1 MAFLSEA
8 AVELALLEQL
18 RGLGYSIEREED
30 IGPDGHRPERE
41 SHDEVVLRDR
51 LTDAVARLNPDLP
64 AEARQDAIRKVMQ
77 SELPSLLEENRRI
90 HKLMTEGVDVEYDA
104 GDGTLTAGKVALIDF
119 ERPERND
126 WLAVSQFVVI
136 NGQSNRRP
144 DVVAFVNGLPLSVI
158 ELKAPGSAGAH
169 LLGAFNQ
176 LQTYKQQ
183 IPQLF
188 NTNALLVTSD
198 GIAARVGSLSAD
210 IERFMPWRLPA
221 PHSSRQAG
229 TTDGKDVAPKGA
241 PELSTLIEGVFE
253 QRRLLALLRDFTV
266 FGETGSG
273 LAKIIAGYHQ
283 FHAVRHAVAST
294 IRASSVVHGMAENP
308 ADYGLPSVKSQHAGD
323 RRAGVI
329 WHTQGSGKSLLM
341 AFYAGL
347 LVKHPAMAN
356 PTLVVLTDRNDL
368 DDQLFATFS
377 MCRDLI
383 RQTPVQA
390 ESREDLQKVLSRAS
404 GGVIFTTIQKFSD
417 VGAGPRAC
425 PDIGQP
431 QRVAPTALTTRR
443 NVVVIADEAHRSQYG
458 FKARVDARTGDISY
472 GFAKYLR
479 DALPNASFIGF
490 TGTPIE
496 ADDVNTP
503 AVFGNYIDVYDI
515 SRAVEDG
522 ATVPIYYE
530 SRLARIELD
539 EDEKPKIDA
548 EVDELTEED
557 SEPDQERFKKKW
569 STVEALVGSDKRL
582 ALVAKDMVAHFEDRV
597 AALDGKAMVVCMSR
611 RICVKLYDE
620 IIKLRPDWH
629 STDDSAGAVKIVMT
643 GAASDPQEWQQHI
656 GNKARRDL
664 LAKRARDP
672 KDPLKLVIVRDMWL
686 TGFDAPCMHT
696 MYVDKP
702 MQGHGL
708 MQAIARVNR
717 VFRDKPAGLIVDYIG
732 IAQNLKS
739 ALQQYS
745 KNDQENTGVDEAQAI
760 AVMIEKYEVVRDMYH
775 LPAPPPGQFCTYAI
789 ECEDGSIYIGQTE
802 HLGKRWQEHLAGAA
816 SDHTKRHK
824 PLRIAHFEIV
834 ASREAALKQEQEW
847 KTGFGRQRIKR
858 LIQNGGAR
866 QAGGFDYA
874 TALNGTPSARLAM
887 MAGAI
892 EWILDLQLKLAAQEV
907 TKEGKK
913 NAHRRYQDAV
923 LALSKAFALAS
934 ASDEAREIRE
944 EVGFFQA
951 IRAALV
957 KSASSSGVTQ
967 QERELAIQ
975 QIVSRAVVSTEIVDI
990 LAASG
995 LKSPD
1000 ISILSD
1006 EFLAEVQQM
1015 EKKNL
1020 ALEALRKLI
1029 NDGIR
1034 SRAKANVVQTRA
1046 FSERLEDAV
1055 ARYHANAITT
1065 AEVLQEL
1072 IELAKDIRAA
1082 RQRGKEQGLSDEEV
1096 AFYDALAEND
1106 SAVQMMGDDKLKLIA
1121 HELLMSLREN
1131 VSVDWAHRDS
1141 ARARMRVLV
1150 KRILRKYGYPPDLQD
1165 TAVQTVLQQAE
1176 ALSSGWSV
1184 SRGGTA

>member
-8 AVELALLEQL
+8 AVEQALLDQMRSL
-18 RGLGYSIEREED
+18 YYSIEREED
-30 IGPDGHRPERE
+30 IGPDGRRPERE
-41 SHDEVVLRDR
+41 SHDEVVLKNRFEN
-51 LTDAVARLNPDLP
+51 AVTRLNPNLP
-64 AEARQDAIRKVMQ
+64 LEARQDAVRRVMQ

-90 HKLMTEGVDVEYDA
+90 HRLMTEGVDVEYYA
-104 GDGTLTAGKVALIDF
+104 EDGTLTAGKIELIDF
-119 ERPERND
+119 EHPEKND

-136 NGQSNRRP
+136 NGQNKRRP
-144 DVVAFVNGLPLSVI
+144 DVVVFLNGLPLGVI
-158 ELKAPGSAGAH
+158 ELKAPGSLGAH

-176 LQTYKQQ
+176 LQTYKQK
-183 IPQLF
+183 IPLLF
-188 NTNALLVTSD
+188 HTNALLVTSD

-210 IERFMPWRLPA
+210 LERFMPWR
-221 PHSSRQAG
+221 
-229 TTDGKDVAPKGA
+229 TTDGTEIAPKGS

-253 QRRLLALLRDFTV
+253 QRRFLALLRDFTV

-273 LAKIIAGYHQ
+273 LVKIIAGYHQ
-283 FHAVRHAVAST
+283 FHAVRHAVSST
-294 IRASSVVHGMAENP
+294 VAASSPQGNH
-308 ADYGLPSVKSQHAGD
+308 
-323 RRAGVI
+323 RAGVI

-341 AFYAGL
+341 AFYAGQ

-356 PTLVVLTDRNDL
+356 PTIVVLTDRNDL
-368 DDQLFATFS
+368 DDQLFSTFS

-383 RQTPVQA
+383 RQKPVQA

-404 GGVIFTTIQKFSD
+404 GGVIFTTLQKF
-417 VGAGPRAC
+417 GEIEEP
-425 PDIGQP
+425 
-431 QRVAPTALTTRR
+431 LTTRR

-458 FKARVDARTGDISY
+458 FKAKVDVKTGEISY
-472 GFAKYLR
+472 GFAKYMR

-496 ADDVNTP
+496 AGDVNTP
-503 AVFGNYIDVYDI
+503 AVFGNYIDIYDI

-539 EDEKPKIDA
+539 EDEKPKIDV
-548 EVDELTEED
+548 EVNELTEED
-557 SEPDQERFKKKW
+557 SEADQERLKKKW

-582 ALVAKDMVAHFEDRV
+582 HLVAKDMVSHFEDRV
-597 AALDGKAMVVCMSR
+597 AALNGKAMVVCMSR

-629 STDDSAGAVKIVMT
+629 STDDNAGAVKIVMT

-672 KDPLKLVIVRDMWL
+672 KDQLKLVIVRDMWL

-696 MYVDKP
+696 MYVDKQ

-745 KNDQENTGVDEAQAI
+745 RKDQENTGVDEAQAI
-760 AVMIEKYEVVRDMYH
+760 SVMIEKYEIVRDMYH
-775 LPAPPPGQFCTYAI
+775 GY
-789 ECEDGSIYIGQTE
+789 
-802 HLGKRWQEHLAGAA
+802 
-816 SDHTKRHK
+816 
-824 PLRIAHFEIV
+824 
-834 ASREAALKQEQEW
+834 
-847 KTGFGRQRIKR
+847 
-858 LIQNGGAR
+858 
-866 QAGGFDYA
+866 DYA
-874 TALNGTPSARLAM
+874 STMAGTPQERLAM

-892 EWILDLQLKLAAQEV
+892 EWILNLQQKLAAKEN

-957 KSASSSGVTQ
+957 KSGNGSGTTQ

-990 LAASG
+990 LAAAG
-995 LKSPD
+995 IKSPD

-1006 EFLAEVQQM
+1006 EFLAEVQHM

-1020 ALEALRKLI
+1020 ALEALRKLL

-1034 SRAKANVVQTRA
+1034 SRSKANVVQTKA
-1046 FSERLEDAV
+1046 FSERLEDSV

-1072 IELAKDIRAA
+1072 IKLAKDIRAS
-1082 RQRGKEQGLSDEEV
+1082 RQRGEEQGLSEDEI
-1096 AFYDALAEND
+1096 AFYDALADNED
-1106 SAVQMMGDDKLKLIA
+1106 AIQVMGDDKLKLIA

-1131 VSVDWAHRDS
+1131 VSVDWAHRES

-1150 KRILRKYGYPPDLQD
+1150 KRILRKYGYPPDLQE

-1184 SRGGTA
+1184 SRG

>member
-18 RGLGYSIEREED
+18 RGLGYSIEREEN
-30 IGPDGHRPERE
+30 IGPDGQRPERE
-41 SHDEVVLRDR
+41 SHDEVVLKKRFE
-51 LTDAVARLNPDLP
+51 DAVARLNPGLP
-64 AEARQDAIRKVMQ
+64 LEARQDAIRKVTQ
-77 SELPSLLEENRRI
+77 SELPSLLEENRRL
-90 HKLMTEGVDVEYDA
+90 HKLTTEGVDVEYYAD
-104 GDGTLTAGKVALIDF
+104 DGTLTAGKVALIDF
-119 ERPERND
+119 EHTEQND

-136 NGQSNRRP
+136 NGQNNRRP
-144 DVVAFVNGLPLSVI
+144 DVVVFVNGLPLGVI

-176 LQTYKQQ
+176 LQTYKKQ
-183 IPQLF
+183 IPALF

-210 IERFMPWRLPA
+210 LERFMPWR
-221 PHSSRQAG
+221 
-229 TTDGKDVAPKGA
+229 TTDGTDVAPKGA

-253 QRRLLALLRDFTV
+253 HRRLLDLLCHFTV

-283 FHAVRHAVAST
+283 FHAVRHAVNST
-294 IRASSVVHGMAENP
+294 VAASSPEGNQRV
-308 ADYGLPSVKSQHAGD
+308 
-323 RRAGVI
+323 GVI

-341 AFYAGL
+341 AFYAGQ
-347 LVKHPAMAN
+347 LVKHQAMAN

-368 DDQLFATFS
+368 DDQLFSTFS

-404 GGVIFTTIQKFSD
+404 GGVIFTTLQKF
-417 VGAGPRAC
+417 GEIAEP
-425 PDIGQP
+425 
-431 QRVAPTALTTRR
+431 LTTRR

-458 FKARVDARTGDISY
+458 FKAKVDAKTGEISY
-472 GFAKYLR
+472 GFAKYMR

-539 EDEKPKIDA
+539 EEEKPKIDA
-548 EVDELTEED
+548 EVNELTEEE
-557 SEPDQERFKKKW
+557 SEADQERFKKKW

-582 ALVAKDMVAHFEDRV
+582 ALVAKDMVTHFEERV

-620 IIKLRPDWH
+620 IVKLRPDWH
-629 STDDSAGAVKIVMT
+629 STDDNAGAVKIVMT

-760 AVMIEKYEVVRDMYH
+760 AVMMEKYEVVRDMYH
-775 LPAPPPGQFCTYAI
+775 GY
-789 ECEDGSIYIGQTE
+789 
-802 HLGKRWQEHLAGAA
+802 
-816 SDHTKRHK
+816 
-824 PLRIAHFEIV
+824 
-834 ASREAALKQEQEW
+834 
-847 KTGFGRQRIKR
+847 
-858 LIQNGGAR
+858 
-866 QAGGFDYA
+866 DYVSA
-874 TALNGTPSARLAM
+874 MSGTPQERLSM

-892 EWILDLQLKLAAQEV
+892 EWILDLQQKLAAKEK

-957 KSASSSGVTQ
+957 KSSTGSGVTQ

-990 LAASG
+990 LAAAG
-995 LKSPD
+995 IKSPD

-1034 SRAKANVVQTRA
+1034 SRSKANVVQTKA

-1072 IELAKDIRAA
+1072 IQLAKDIRAA
-1082 RQRGKEQGLSDEEV
+1082 RQRGEQSGLSDEEI
-1096 AFYDALAEND
+1096 AFYDALAENE

-1150 KRILRKYGYPPDLQD
+1150 KRILRKYGYPPNLQD

-1176 ALSSGWSV
+1176 ALSSGWTI
-1184 SRGGTA
+1184 SRSGAEGFNG

>member
-18 RGLGYSIEREED
+18 RGLGYSIEQEEN

-41 SHDEVVLRDR
+41 SHDEVVLKKRFES
-51 LTDAVARLNPDLP
+51 AVALLNPGLP
-64 AEARQDAIRKVMQ
+64 LEARQDAIRKVMQ
-77 SELPSLLEENRRI
+77 QELPSLLEENRRLHRLI
-90 HKLMTEGVDVEYDA
+90 TEGVDVEYYAD
-104 GDGTLTAGKVALIDF
+104 DGTLTAGKVSLINF
-119 ERPERND
+119 EQPEQND
-126 WLAVSQFVVI
+126 WLAISQFVVI
-136 NGQSNRRP
+136 AGQYNRRP
-144 DVVAFVNGLPLSVI
+144 DVVVFVNGLPLGVI
-158 ELKAPGSAGAH
+158 ELKAPGSGNAT
-169 LLGAFNQ
+169 LVGAFNQ
-176 LQTYKQQ
+176 LQTYKKQ
-183 IPQLF
+183 IPALF

-198 GIAARVGSLSAD
+198 GITARVGSLSAD
-210 IERFMPWRLPA
+210 LERFMPWR
-221 PHSSRQAG
+221 
-229 TTDGKDVAPKGA
+229 TTDGTDVAPKGA
-241 PELSTLIEGVFE
+241 PELSTLIEGVFKK
-253 QRRLLALLRDFTV
+253 RHLLDLLCYFTV

-283 FHAVRHAVAST
+283 FHAVRHAVNSTVTASAPGGNQ
-294 IRASSVVHGMAENP
+294 RV
-308 ADYGLPSVKSQHAGD
+308 
-323 RRAGVI
+323 GVI

-341 AFYAGL
+341 AFYAGQ
-347 LVKHPAMAN
+347 LVRHPAMAN

-368 DDQLFATFS
+368 DDQLFATFT

-383 RQTPVQA
+383 RQTPLQA
-390 ESREDLQKVLSRAS
+390 DSREDLQKHLARAS
-404 GGVIFTTIQKFSD
+404 GGVIFTTLQKF
-417 VGAGPRAC
+417 GET
-425 PDIGQP
+425 GQ
-431 QRVAPTALTTRR
+431 ALTDRR
-443 NVVVIADEAHRSQYG
+443 NVIVIADEAHRSQYG
-458 FKARVDARTGDISY
+458 FKAKVDAKTGEISY
-472 GFAKYLR
+472 GFAKYMR

-548 EVDELTEED
+548 EVNELTEDDPEV
-557 SEPDQERFKKKW
+557 EQERFKKKW

-582 ALVAKDMVAHFEDRV
+582 ALVAKDMVSHFEDRV

-620 IIKLRPDWH
+620 IVNLRPDWH
-629 STDDSAGAVKIVMT
+629 SVDDNAGAVKIVMT

-717 VFRDKPAGLIVDYIG
+717 VFCDKPAGLIVDYIG

-745 KNDQENTGVDEAQAI
+745 KSDQENTGVDEAQAI
-760 AVMIEKYEVVRDMYH
+760 AVMMEKYEVVRDMYH
-775 LPAPPPGQFCTYAI
+775 GY
-789 ECEDGSIYIGQTE
+789 
-802 HLGKRWQEHLAGAA
+802 
-816 SDHTKRHK
+816 
-824 PLRIAHFEIV
+824 
-834 ASREAALKQEQEW
+834 
-847 KTGFGRQRIKR
+847 
-858 LIQNGGAR
+858 
-866 QAGGFDYA
+866 DYVSA
-874 TALNGTPSARLAM
+874 MSGTPQERLTM

-892 EWILDLQLKLAAQEV
+892 EWILDLQQKLAAKEK

-957 KSASSSGVTQ
+957 KSSTGSGVTQ

-990 LAASG
+990 LAAAG
-995 LKSPD
+995 IKSPD

-1034 SRAKANVVQTRA
+1034 SRSKANVVQTKA

-1072 IELAKDIRAA
+1072 IQLAKDIRAA
-1082 RQRGKEQGLSDEEV
+1082 RQRGEESGLSDEEI
-1096 AFYDALAEND
+1096 AFYDALAENE

-1121 HELLMSLREN
+1121 HELLISLREN

-1184 SRGGTA
+1184 SRGGSV

>member
-8 AVELALLEQL
+8 AVEQALLDQL
-18 RGLGYSIEREED
+18 RALDYSIEREED

-41 SHDEVVLRDR
+41 SHYEVVLKKRFE
-51 LTDAVARLNPDLP
+51 DAVARLNPGLP
-64 AEARQDAIRKVMQ
+64 LEVCQDAVRRVMQ
-77 SELPSLLEENRRI
+77 SELPSLLEENRRL
-90 HKLMTEGVDVEYDA
+90 HKLMTEGVDVEYYAD
-104 GDGTLTAGKVALIDF
+104 DGTLTAGKVVLIDF
-119 ERPERND
+119 EHPEQND

-136 NGQSNRRP
+136 NGQNNRRP
-144 DVVAFVNGLPLSVI
+144 DVVVFVNGLPLGVI
-158 ELKAPGSAGAH
+158 ELKAPGSAGAD
-169 LLGAFNQ
+169 LLSAFNQ
-176 LQTYKQQ
+176 LQTYKKQ
-183 IPQLF
+183 IPALF

-210 IERFMPWRLPA
+210 LERFMPWR
-221 PHSSRQAG
+221 
-229 TTDGKDVAPKGA
+229 TTDGTDIAPKGA

-253 QRRLLALLRDFTV
+253 QGRLLELLRHFTV

-283 FHAVRHAVAST
+283 FHAVRHAVNRT
-294 IRASSVVHGMAENP
+294 VTASSPGGNQRV
-308 ADYGLPSVKSQHAGD
+308 
-323 RRAGVI
+323 GVI
-329 WHTQGSGKSLLM
+329 WHTQGSCKSLLM
-341 AFYAGL
+341 AFYAGQ

-368 DDQLFATFS
+368 DDQLFSTFS

-404 GGVIFTTIQKFSD
+404 GGVIFTTLQKF
-417 VGAGPRAC
+417 GEIAEP
-425 PDIGQP
+425 
-431 QRVAPTALTTRR
+431 LTTRR

-458 FKARVDARTGDISY
+458 FRAKVDAKTGEISY
-472 GFAKYLR
+472 GFAKYMR

-548 EVDELTEED
+548 EVNELTAEEP
-557 SEPDQERFKKKW
+557 EADQERFKKKW

-597 AALDGKAMVVCMSR
+597 AAIDGKAMVVCMSR
-611 RICVKLYDE
+611 RICVRLYDQ
-620 IIKLRPDWH
+620 IIKMRPDWH
-629 STDDSAGAVKIVMT
+629 SADDNAGAVKIVMT
-643 GAASDPQEWQQHI
+643 GAASDPQEWQKHI
-656 GNKARRDL
+656 GNKVRRDL

-732 IAQNLKS
+732 IAQSLKS

-745 KNDQENTGVDEAQAI
+745 KSDQENTGVDETQAI
-760 AVMIEKYEVVRDMYH
+760 SVMIEKYEVVRDMYH
-775 LPAPPPGQFCTYAI
+775 
-789 ECEDGSIYIGQTE
+789 
-802 HLGKRWQEHLAGAA
+802 
-816 SDHTKRHK
+816 
-824 PLRIAHFEIV
+824 
-834 ASREAALKQEQEW
+834 
-847 KTGFGRQRIKR
+847 
-858 LIQNGGAR
+858 
-866 QAGGFDYA
+866 GFDYA
-874 TALNGTPSARLAM
+874 SAMSGTPQERLAM

-892 EWILDLQLKLAAQEV
+892 EWILNLQQKLAEREK

-934 ASDEAREIRE
+934 ASDEARRIRE

-951 IRAALV
+951 TRAALV
-957 KSASSSGVTQ
+957 KSSTGSGVAQ

-975 QIVSRAVVSTEIVDI
+975 QIISRAVVSTDIVDI
-990 LAASG
+990 LAAAG
-995 LKSPD
+995 IKSPD

-1006 EFLAEVQQM
+1006 EFLAEVQQL
-1015 EKKNL
+1015 EKRNL
-1020 ALEALRKLI
+1020 ALEALRRLI
-1029 NDGIR
+1029 QDSIR
-1034 SRAKANVVQTRA
+1034 SRSKANVVETKA

-1072 IELAKDIRAA
+1072 IQLAKDIRAA
-1082 RQRGKEQGLSDEEV
+1082 RQRGEESGLSDEEI
-1096 AFYDALAEND
+1096 AFYDALAENE
-1106 SAVQMMGDDKLKLIA
+1106 SAVQVMGDDKLKLIA
-1121 HELLMSLREN
+1121 HELLMSLRAN

-1141 ARARMRVLV
+1141 ARARMRILV

-1165 TAVQTVLQQAE
+1165 SAVQTVLQQAE

-1184 SRGGTA
+1184 PHRGTQS

>member
-41 SHDEVVLRDR
+41 SHDEVVLKKRFE
-51 LTDAVARLNPDLP
+51 DAVARLNPGLP
-64 AEARQDAIRKVMQ
+64 LEARQDAVRRVMQ
-77 SELPSLLEENRRI
+77 SELPSLLEENRRL
-90 HKLMTEGVDVEYDA
+90 HKLITEGVDVEYYA
-104 GDGTLTAGKVALIDF
+104 NDGTLTAGKVALIDF
-119 ERPERND
+119 ERPEQND

-136 NGQSNRRP
+136 NGQNNRRP
-144 DVVAFVNGLPLSVI
+144 DVVVFVNGLPLGVI

-210 IERFMPWRLPA
+210 LERFMPWR
-221 PHSSRQAG
+221 
-229 TTDGKDVAPKGA
+229 TTDGTDVAPKGA

-253 QRRLLALLRDFTV
+253 QRRLLDLLCYFTV

-283 FHAVRHAVAST
+283 FHAVRHAVNST
-294 IRASSVVHGMAENP
+294 VTASSPQGNQRV
-308 ADYGLPSVKSQHAGD
+308 
-323 RRAGVI
+323 GVI

-341 AFYAGL
+341 AFYAGQ

-368 DDQLFATFS
+368 DDQLFSTFS

-404 GGVIFTTIQKFSD
+404 GGVIFTTLQKF
-417 VGAGPRAC
+417 GEIAEPF
-425 PDIGQP
+425 
-431 QRVAPTALTTRR
+431 TTRR

-458 FKARVDARTGDISY
+458 FKAKVDAKTGEISY

-539 EDEKPKIDA
+539 EEEKPKIDA
-548 EVDELTEED
+548 EVNELTEED
-557 SEPDQERFKKKW
+557 SEVDQERFKKKW

-620 IIKLRPDWH
+620 IVKLRPDWH
-629 STDDSAGAVKIVMT
+629 SADDNAGAVKIVMT

-760 AVMIEKYEVVRDMYH
+760 AVMMEKYEVVRDMYH
-775 LPAPPPGQFCTYAI
+775 
-789 ECEDGSIYIGQTE
+789 
-802 HLGKRWQEHLAGAA
+802 
-816 SDHTKRHK
+816 
-824 PLRIAHFEIV
+824 
-834 ASREAALKQEQEW
+834 
-847 KTGFGRQRIKR
+847 
-858 LIQNGGAR
+858 
-866 QAGGFDYA
+866 GFDYVSA
-874 TALNGTPSARLAM
+874 MSGTPQERLAM

-892 EWILDLQLKLAAQEV
+892 EWILDLQQKLAAKEK

-957 KSASSSGVTQ
+957 KSSTGSGVTQ

-990 LAASG
+990 LAAAG
-995 LKSPD
+995 IKSPD

-1015 EKKNL
+1015 ERKNL

-1034 SRAKANVVQTRA
+1034 SRSKANVVQTKA

-1072 IELAKDIRAA
+1072 IQLAKDIRAA
-1082 RQRGKEQGLSDEEV
+1082 RQRGEESGLSDEEI
-1096 AFYDALAEND
+1096 AFYDALAENE
-1106 SAVQMMGDDKLKLIA
+1106 SAVQMMGDDTLRLIA
-1121 HELLMSLREN
+1121 HELLISLREN

-1150 KRILRKYGYPPDLQD
+1150 KRILRRYGFPPDLQD
-1165 TAVQTVLQQAE
+1165 SAVQTVLQQAE

-1184 SRGGTA
+1184 SR